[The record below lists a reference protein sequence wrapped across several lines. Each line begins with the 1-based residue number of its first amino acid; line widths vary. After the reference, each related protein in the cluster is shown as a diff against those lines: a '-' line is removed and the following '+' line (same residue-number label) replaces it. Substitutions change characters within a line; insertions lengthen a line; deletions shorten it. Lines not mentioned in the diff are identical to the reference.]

1 MMLYRP
7 FLHYV
12 SSRPPAAGSK
22 PVDERSY
29 ACAAAC
35 VSVSRNIVHITAEM
49 QRRGFLIGAYW
60 FTMYTTFFA
69 ILSLAFFVLENP
81 GKPGAEEIM
90 ENASVGRDTLKAL
103 ARRSLAAD
111 RCSQSLTVLFEQ
123 LRLRLNLNP
132 PAQTKSNKRSQP
144 SHHLPTPSTSS
155 AKTAKSAATTTS
167 STPDLAA
174 PQRARTFPTP
184 PSNFPLNPHRR
195 FAPSTSDPNLRAS
208 FDMRAS
214 TPSGGTSAGG
224 GSTPDTPASMASMG
238 MGGLGLGAGQQQQGQ
253 QFYAGLGTGMGGGEE
268 LPDLSAVMFPS
279 SDPFAYPA
287 QPMLNTYGAAGGKGD
302 EEGGINDNTAGGGGV
317 PATTGY
323 LDESM
328 TGGQGLFSDPS
339 AGMYGDLEGQ
349 IFGPLPGFLM
359 EGGMGGMGMGMGMN
373 GFGGDGMGGT
383 AGEGVVQQVG
393 MVGLG
398 MGGGGGMQGL
408 GNMGMGGYEEYGGE
422 EWGGGGGGN
431 GGGNGGYGG

>member
-1 MMLYRP
+1 
-7 FLHYV
+7 
-12 SSRPPAAGSK
+12 
-22 PVDERSY
+22 
-29 ACAAAC
+29 
-35 VSVSRNIVHITAEM
+35 M

-103 ARRSLAAD
+103 ARRSMAAD

-195 FAPSTSDPNLRAS
+195 FAPS
-208 FDMRAS
+208 
-214 TPSGGTSAGG
+214 
-224 GSTPDTPASMASMG
+224 
-238 MGGLGLGAGQQQQGQ
+238 
-253 QFYAGLGTGMGGGEE
+253 
-268 LPDLSAVMFPS
+268 
-279 SDPFAYPA
+279 
-287 QPMLNTYGAAGGKGD
+287 
-302 EEGGINDNTAGGGGV
+302 
-317 PATTGY
+317 
-323 LDESM
+323 
-328 TGGQGLFSDPS
+328 
-339 AGMYGDLEGQ
+339 
-349 IFGPLPGFLM
+349 
-359 EGGMGGMGMGMGMN
+359 
-373 GFGGDGMGGT
+373 
-383 AGEGVVQQVG
+383 
-393 MVGLG
+393 
-398 MGGGGGMQGL
+398 
-408 GNMGMGGYEEYGGE
+408 
-422 EWGGGGGGN
+422 
-431 GGGNGGYGG
+431 